1 MKRNWVWT
9 LLASLVLCVGVASS
23 LWALSGCTRPPQ
35 GTAFLRGFSLT
46 EVASKAGESEWHI
59 LEDRVYEPF
68 PAMAR
73 SKRIARRVVAQSR
86 LPNAEL
92 GRFVSEFQKAA
103 SATLDAH
110 GARPTGKFE
119 LTEDTTTVIDS
130 LPVRSRLDLP
140 RRYYA
145 IGDVHGVA
153 DIWCLAESDRVTVIV
168 SLIEGM

>member
-9 LLASLVLCVGVASS
+9 LLVSLVLCVGVASS
-23 LWALSGCTRPPQ
+23 LWGLSGCTRPQ
-35 GTAFLRGFSLT
+35 HGTTFLRGFSLT

-59 LEDRVYEPF
+59 LEDRMYEPF

-73 SKRIARRVVAQSR
+73 SKRIARRLVAQSR

-92 GRFVSEFQKAA
+92 ERFVSQFQKAA
-103 SATLDAH
+103 SAVLDGH
-110 GARPTGKFE
+110 GARTTGKFE
-119 LTEDTTTVIDS
+119 LTDGTITVTNS
-130 LPVRSRLDLP
+130 LPARSLLDLP

-153 DIWCLAESDRVTVIV
+153 DIWCLGESDRVTVIV